1 MQLLRYLVSISWLR
15 ISAVIIAGLVC
26 GVANTYLVTLIRG
39 VVSPPPHPPV
49 TFTSFALAALVILVS
64 GVLSQL
70 LLIRLAQD
78 AIYRLRSD
86 LSTGIVSAPLEHLE
100 VLGTHR
106 LMATLTEDVR
116 SLSEAV
122 TAIPS
127 ICVDVATIV
136 GCFVFLA
143 LVSGPIFAVT
153 VAGTLLGIGCV
164 ELVLKRVRTLYRA
177 ARENEDGLLRSFQAV
192 TLGIKELK
200 LHRGRRRD
208 FMDRHLLGS
217 ARELRAQNVEA
228 GSKFSLAQGFG
239 QLLQLGTMAAIL
251 FAIASALHLS
261 LDVMVGYVLVT
272 TFLAMP
278 MQNFMHRLPD
288 LVRGD
293 VALTKIRAMNLSME
307 TMHNEELLPYTERPL
322 VAEAR
327 LRLMDVSYS
336 YRTEAPPP
344 IPPVPGGPGMP
355 GMPPLRDRKAPG
367 REKAAPGARPAGGPP
382 PPHRPHPNGHRGP
395 EHAPRHDLPGAP
407 PHGAP
412 EGLRPDVNGNRTVNH
427 GLRHD
432 LPVPLPPPGE
442 EGFGFALGPL
452 DLTFEPGQVSFVIG
466 GNGSGK
472 STLAKLITGLYV
484 PRTGAL
490 TLNDEPIDHENIEW
504 FRQNSSAVF
513 TDFHLFEDYLGF
525 DRPGI
530 DEEVRG
536 YLEQLQIAHKVT
548 VQDGRLST
556 LALSQGQRKRLA
568 LLTAL
573 LEDRPIYVFDE
584 WAADQEP
591 RFREVFYTEILAD
604 LKRRNKTV
612 IVITHD
618 DRYFHC
624 ADQIV
629 KLDFGRV
636 AEEALR

>member
-1 MQLLRYLVSISWLR
+1 MQLLRFLISISWMR
-15 ISAVIIAGLVC
+15 ITAVIAAGLVC

-49 TFTSFALAALVILVS
+49 TITSFVLAGVVILVS

-78 AIYRLRSD
+78 AIYRLRAD

-100 VLGTHR
+100 RLGTHR

-143 LVSGPIFAVT
+143 IVSGPIFAVT
-153 VAGTLLGIGCV
+153 IAGTLLGIACV
-164 ELVLKRVRTLYRA
+164 ELVLKRVRGLYRA
-177 ARENEDGLLRSFQAV
+177 AREHEDGLLGSFQAV

-208 FMDRHLLGS
+208 FMDQHLLGS
-217 ARELRAQNVEA
+217 ARDVRARNVAA

-239 QLLQLGTMAAIL
+239 QLLQLGTMAVIL
-251 FAIASALHLS
+251 FVLASAMHLS

-278 MQNFMHRLPD
+278 MQNFMHRIPD

-293 VALTKIRAMNLSME
+293 VALAKIRTMNLSME
-307 TMHNEELLPYTERPL
+307 TLHDEESLPYTERPPAGPEPL
-322 VAEAR
+322 V
-327 LRLMDVSYS
+327 LTNVGYS

-344 IPPVPGGPGMP
+344 VPPIPGAPPPPGIPPMPGGPGR
-355 GMPPLRDRKAPG
+355 GAKQAPG
-367 REKAAPGARPAGGPP
+367 GRPAGAPPPPPPGARPPGG
-382 PPHRPHPNGHRGP
+382 
-395 EHAPRHDLPGAP
+395 A
-407 PHGAP
+407 
-412 EGLRPDVNGNRTVNH
+412 RPDVNGRRQLDH
-427 GLRHD
+427 GRPD
-432 LPVPLPPPGE
+432 DRPVPMAPPPGGPIE
-442 EGFGFALGPL
+442 SGDESGFALGPL
-452 DLTFEPGQVSFVIG
+452 DLVFEPGQISFVIG

-484 PRTGAL
+484 PRTGSISL
-490 TLNDEPIDHENIEW
+490 GDERIDHENIEW
-504 FRQNSSAVF
+504 FRQNCSAVF

-536 YLEQLQIAHKVT
+536 YLEDLQIAHKVT

-556 LALSQGQRKRLA
+556 IALSQGQRKRLA

-573 LEDRPIYVFDE
+573 LEDRQIYVFDE

-591 RFREVFYTEILAD
+591 RFREVFYTEILAG
-604 LKRRNKTV
+604 LKRRGKTV

-618 DRYFHC
+618 DRYFDH

-629 KLDFGRV
+629 KLDFGKV
-636 AEEALR
+636 VEATAAAGEAVVR

>member
-1 MQLLRYLVSISWLR
+1 MQLIRFLISISWMR
-15 ISAVIIAGLVC
+15 ISAVIAAGLIC

-49 TFTSFALAALVILVS
+49 TVTSFVLAGAVILVS
-64 GVLSQL
+64 GVVSQL

-78 AIYRLRSD
+78 AIYRLRAD

-100 VLGTHR
+100 RLGTHR

-143 LVSGPIFAVT
+143 IVSGPIFAVT
-153 VAGTLLGIGCV
+153 VAGTLLGIACV
-164 ELVLKRVRTLYRA
+164 ELVLKRVRVLYRA
-177 ARENEDGLLRSFQAV
+177 AREHEDGLLGSFQAV

-217 ARELRAQNVEA
+217 ARDVRARNVEA

-239 QLLQLGTMAAIL
+239 QLLQLGTMAVIL
-251 FAIASALHLS
+251 FGLASAMHLS
-261 LDVMVGYVLVT
+261 LNVMVGYVLVT

-278 MQNFMHRLPD
+278 MQNFMHRIPD

-293 VALTKIRAMNLSME
+293 VALAKIRTMNLSME
-307 TMHNEELLPYTERPL
+307 TLHNEDSLPYTERPPAGQVPL
-322 VAEAR
+322 V
-327 LRLMDVSYS
+327 LTNVGYS
-336 YRTEAPPP
+336 YRTEALPPVPP
-344 IPPVPGGPGMP
+344 IPGSPPPP
-355 GMPPLRDRKAPG
+355 GMPPMPGGRGRAGKPGAHPG
-367 REKAAPGARPAGGPP
+367 RPGEMPGRPAGAPP
-382 PPHRPHPNGHRGP
+382 PPP
-395 EHAPRHDLPGAP
+395 PGAQP
-407 PHGAP
+407 PGGA
-412 EGLRPDVNGNRTVNH
+412 RPDVNGHRRLEH
-427 GLRHD
+427 GRPD
-432 LPVPLPPPGE
+432 DRPVPMAPPPGGPIE
-442 EGFGFALGPL
+442 TADDSGFALGPL
-452 DLTFEPGQVSFVIG
+452 DLVFEPGQISFVIG

-484 PRTGAL
+484 PRTGSISL
-490 TLNDEPIDHENIEW
+490 GDERIDHENIEW
-504 FRQNSSAVF
+504 FRQNASAVF

-530 DEEVRG
+530 DDEVRG
-536 YLEQLQIAHKVT
+536 YLEELQIAHKVT

-556 LALSQGQRKRLA
+556 IALSQGQRKRLA

-573 LEDRPIYVFDE
+573 LEDRQIYVFDE

-591 RFREVFYTEILAD
+591 RFREVFYTEILAG
-604 LKRRNKTV
+604 LKRRGKTV

-618 DRYFHC
+618 DRYFDH

-629 KLDFGRV
+629 KLDFGKIV
-636 AEEALR
+636 EPTAAASEAALR